1 MEVTSREKEEAV
13 LAAIGDSVSCRI
25 LLTLDTAPRPA
36 HELVHNL
43 DLPQSTVYH
52 KLHDLQEKGLVTV
65 QAVAITGDGKR
76 VELFRSL
83 LEACTVDL
91 REGRLNVRVR
101 YRNIEA
107 ERIGNM
113 WENIR
118 TEARR

>member
-13 LAAIGDSVSCRI
+13 LAAVGDRVACRI
-25 LLTLDTAPRPA
+25 LLSLDGAARPA

-52 KLHDLQEKGLVTV
+52 KLHELQQRGLVTV
-65 QAVAITGDGKR
+65 QAVAITADGKR

-83 LEACTVDL
+83 LEAVSIDL

-107 ERIGNM
+107 ERLGTM
-113 WENIR
+113 WESIR
-118 TEARR
+118 KEARG